1 MMGIEGAKRVLKNL
15 KKHLTGTD
23 DCGKING
30 SLTRAIQK
38 REKPVGW
45 LSKKEVKKLLK
56 KT

>member
-30 SLTRAIQK
+30 SLTRVIQK
-38 REKPVGW
+38 KGEAVRLVE
-45 LSKKEVKKLLK
+45 
-56 KT
+56 

>member
-1 MMGIEGAKRVLKNL
+1 MGIEGAKRVLKNL